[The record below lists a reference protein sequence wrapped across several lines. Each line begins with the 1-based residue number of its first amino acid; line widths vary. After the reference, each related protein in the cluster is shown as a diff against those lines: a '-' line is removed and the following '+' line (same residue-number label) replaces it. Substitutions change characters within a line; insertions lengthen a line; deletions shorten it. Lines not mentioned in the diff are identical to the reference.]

1 LGQYIVEQELGM
13 GFKADDLHHFNI
25 LPAHNHGIFIVAIPL
40 KSEVPYSTNK
50 NLNAA
55 HEGARPKKSIKK
67 NRPLIFCNRTSWC
80 QPNDISNKKS
90 IRLWKKSVTYSKI
103 AVSYPIDFQS
113 TKMDTMS

>member
-25 LPAHNHGIFIVAIPL
+25 LPAHNHGIVIVAIPL
-40 KSEVPYSTNK
+40 KSDVPYSTNK

-67 NRPLIFCNRTSWC
+67 IGP
-80 QPNDISNKKS
+80 
-90 IRLWKKSVTYSKI
+90 
-103 AVSYPIDFQS
+103 
-113 TKMDTMS
+113 